1 MTIQKISNAILYG
14 LSSDTKP
21 TTYANNTLFIE
32 TDTANIYQ
40 SQSGVWTLF
49 SGASTYTSVGKTSN
63 YTLTATDARI
73 RADATSGA
81 LTLTLPTAV
90 GITGKHYGV
99 KKIDTSTN
107 FVIIDPNS
115 SETIEG
121 LSTWELRST
130 GADIEFISDGTN
142 WRVITYDELDITGY
156 RRVGTTPNRWYIGG
170 LVGATAIGAGA
181 ALVTNT
187 LYATPFITSKIV
199 TANSLGVNVGTG
211 VGSTAVRLGIYKDDG
226 NLYPGALVAE
236 ISTQPST
243 VTTTTFVSGTFTSS
257 PVLQPGIYWLVM
269 NTSGA
274 PNLKTVAVAGA
285 IPILGID
292 NTAASTAFG
301 LGWSVTRTYAA
312 LGTPFTASGAV
323 LTTIPAIYIR
333 LA

>member
-1 MTIQKISNAILYG
+1 MTIQKISNALLYG

-21 TTYANNTLFIE
+21 TIYANNALFVE
-32 TDTANIYQ
+32 TDTGNIYQ
-40 SQSGVWTLF
+40 SQAGAWTLF
-49 SGASTYTSVGKTSN
+49 ISSSTFSNVTKTGN
-63 YTLTATDARI
+63 YTLTATDVRI
-73 RADATSGA
+73 RADATSA
-81 LTLTLPTAV
+81 AFTLTLPTAV
-90 GITGKHYGV
+90 GKTGKHYGV

-107 FVIIDPNS
+107 FVIIDPNA

-121 LSTWELRST
+121 MSTWELRST
-130 GADIEFISDGTN
+130 GADVEFVSDGTN
-142 WRVITYDELDITGY
+142 WHVIDYDEFDISGY
-156 RRVGTTPNRWYIGG
+156 KRAGTTPNRWYIGG

-187 LYATPFITSKIV
+187 LYATPFIASDIV
-199 TANSLGVNVGTG
+199 TVNSLGVNVSTG

-243 VTTTTFVSGTFTSS
+243 VTTATFASGTFSSS
-257 PVLQPGIYWLVM
+257 PILQPGLYWLVI

-285 IPILGID
+285 MPILGID
-292 NTAASTAFG
+292 NTAATTAFG
-301 LGWSVTRTYAA
+301 LGWSVARTYAA